1 VRGEVVATLEKTSAN
16 WQKQGGPF
24 GRGALSYSGHQ
35 RLMKAAH
42 DSTERVNFSSE
53 EVMRF

>member
-1 VRGEVVATLEKTSAN
+1 MRGEVVATLEKTSAN

-42 DSTERVNFSSE
+42 DSTESVNFSSE